1 LLSLRAQE
9 VPFFAFD
16 QACLELE
23 TTAADEEEEE
33 ASKGGMDR
41 AGMDMPIMHD
51 GNSTSSSTTLAPTSA
66 SRTSCVATSTDSSL
80 PSSTSSV
87 VTR

>member
-23 TTAADEEEEE
+23 TTAADEEEEVE
-33 ASKGGMDR
+33 GR
-41 AGMDMPIMHD
+41 D
-51 GNSTSSSTTLAPTSA
+51 GPGRDGYAHNA
-66 SRTSCVATSTDSSL
+66 
-80 PSSTSSV
+80 
-87 VTR
+87 